1 MNRRCHGANM
11 EITRVPVSV
20 ARAPTGATNAY
31 VVGEDPAALVDPGGR
46 SDELDRA
53 LDGRE
58 IAHVVA
64 THAHPDHTGGVAHYA
79 RETGATVWARRG
91 YERRLAE
98 ATGLPPDG
106 TFHEGTRIDLGTGS
120 LTVVDLPG
128 HTPDHVAF
136 LVPDGDAGDRNAAG
150 DDDEGSPPPV
160 DAGDWA
166 AILCGDVAVAEGSV
180 AVAAPE
186 GDVRAYLTSLRR
198 LHAREPSVLYPGH
211 GPRIDDPR
219 STLERLVA
227 HRLDREAR
235 VLAAVREGA
244 ADLDAVLAAAYD
256 VDLTGVR
263 DLARGTVRA
272 HVEKLA
278 HEGTVR
284 WDPDGGTVRPATR

>member
-1 MNRRCHGANM
+1 MQV
-11 EITRVPVSV
+11 TRVPVSV

-31 VVGEDPAALVDPGGR
+31 VVGADPAALVDPGGR
-46 SDELDRA
+46 SAELDSA

-58 IAHVVA
+58 IAHVLA
-64 THAHPDHTGGVAHYA
+64 THAHPDHVGGVAHYA

-91 YERRLAE
+91 YERRFAD
-98 ATGLPPDG
+98 ATGRTPDR
-106 TFHEGTRIDLGTGS
+106 TFVEGTRIDLGTGAV
-120 LTVVDLPG
+120 TVVDVPG
-128 HTPDHVAF
+128 HAPDHVAL
-136 LVPDGDAGDRNAAG
+136 LVPGGNTGDLSAATADEGDGRLPSADGDWHT
-150 DDDEGSPPPV
+150 V
-160 DAGDWA
+160 
-166 AILCGDVAVAEGSV
+166 LCGDVAVAEGSV

-198 LHAREPSVLYPGH
+198 LRARAPSVLYPGH

-219 STLERLVA
+219 AALERLVA

-256 VDLTGVR
+256 ADLTGVR

-278 HEGTVR
+278 HEGAVR
-284 WDPDGGTVRPATR
+284 WDPNRGTVRPATR